1 MINTTN
7 LKEIIQTII
16 LHQQAI
22 IGPLAIDQAR
32 KVRGI
37 TIQNTGAVSVD
48 IQTTDPVSLLRQLAE
63 KYQELFGQTSVEV
76 CKDAIKESGKAISDK
91 DLPEILRLSV

>member
-1 MINTTN
+1 MITSTN

-32 KVRGI
+32 KVQGLTIRPGDTLSVEI
-37 TIQNTGAVSVD
+37 T
-48 IQTTDPVSLLRQLAE
+48 TTDSTSILMHLVQ
-63 KYQELFGQTSVEV
+63 KYQDLFGQTSVEV
-76 CKDAIKESGKAISDK
+76 CKDAIKESGTPVLDK
-91 DLPEILRLSV
+91 DLPEILR